1 MKRIGLICMIAI
13 FICMLAGTSVLASP
27 ASYVVK
33 AGDCL
38 WAISNST
45 GVSVD
50 TIKQLNGLNSNLLK
64 IGQVLILSSYSA
76 PVVVEPIPVPV
87 PVPVPVVVQAPS
99 ASSTG
104 STVYTVCSGD
114 SLWSIAQ
121 RYSTSVAKI
130 KELNALTSDMLHIGD
145 RLIISGTAVVSTPVS
160 RSGDNISSLR
170 VVEKAAQYLGT
181 PYKYGGSSPSGFDC
195 SGFTQYI
202 FSQFQ
207 VYLSRTAASQYGHGI
222 IVNKGDLV
230 PGDLVFFNCSGSG
243 ISHVGIYSGNGN
255 FIHSSSPRS
264 GGVIY
269 SSLTNGY
276 YANTYVG
283 AKRVIR

>member
-1 MKRIGLICMIAI
+1 MRRIRLICLLTL
-13 FICMLAGTSVLASP
+13 FICIFAETSVLAAP

-33 AGDCL
+33 SGDCL
-38 WAISNST
+38 WTISNNT

-50 TIKQLNGLNSNLLK
+50 TIKKLNGLNSNLIN

-76 PVVVEPIPVPV
+76 PVVVQPAPVAA
-87 PVPVPVVVQAPS
+87 PVPVVVQAPVSS
-99 ASSTG
+99 APTG
-104 STVYTVCSGD
+104 SAVYTVSSGD

-145 RLIISGTAVVSTPVS
+145 KLIISGTAVVSTSVS
-160 RSGDNISSLR
+160 RSGDNITGLR

-255 FIHSSSPRS
+255 FIHSSSPSS